1 MDAASR
7 LALLSVSDKRG
18 IEDLAR
24 ALLASGY
31 ELLSTGGTARAL
43 REALIATTEI
53 SAYTGTPEL
62 LDGRVKT
69 LHPRIH
75 AGLLAL
81 RSRPEHLEA
90 LRREGIRPIDLAVVN
105 LYPFGEA
112 ARERPGL
119 PPELVDQIDI
129 GGVAILRAA
138 AKNFAAVAAVCD
150 PADYPALIAELQ
162 ERAGE
167 VSPETRRNLA
177 AKVFQVTAAYDGA
190 IADRLAASPG
200 GEERLPPRL
209 ALSLPRLCRLR
220 YGENPHQA
228 AAFYAAG
235 GGSGTTLARAR
246 LLQGKELSYNN
257 LLDLESALT
266 LVGELPAPAA
276 AIIKHNNPCGAAA
289 GSDLRESYLLARATD
304 PVSAYGGVVGCHGPV
319 DERTASAIASL
330 FVEAV
335 IAPAFA
341 PEALAVFAKKKN
353 LRILATGPFRFR
365 PGGLVLRS
373 VSGGILVQEEDRLG
387 WDRASARVVTRRSPT
402 EEEWEGLAFA
412 WIVCKH
418 VRSNA
423 IVLARGRATA
433 GIGAGQMSR
442 IDSAELA
449 VRKAKQAKLKVA
461 GTVLASDA
469 FFPFPDV
476 VELAAREGIAAIVQ
490 PGGSIRDED
499 SIRAADA
506 AGLAMVFTGVRHFRH

>member
-7 LALLSVSDKRG
+7 LAILSVSDKRG

-31 ELLSTGGTARAL
+31 ELLSTGGTARFL
-43 REALIATTEI
+43 REAGIATTEI

-81 RSRPEHLEA
+81 RSRPEHLET

-150 PADYPALIAELQ
+150 PADYPALIGELKA
-162 ERAGE
+162 RAGE

-190 IADRLAASPG
+190 IAERLAAFP
-200 GEERLPPRL
+200 GEERLPARL
-209 ALSLPRLCRLR
+209 NLSLPRLCRLR

-257 LLDLESALT
+257 LLDLESALS

-289 GSDLRESYLLARATD
+289 GGDLRESYLLARATD

-353 LRILATGPFRFR
+353 LRVLATGPFQFR
-365 PGGLVLRS
+365 PGGLALRS

-449 VRKAKQAKLKVA
+449 VRKAKGAKLEVA
-461 GTVLASDA
+461 GTALASDA